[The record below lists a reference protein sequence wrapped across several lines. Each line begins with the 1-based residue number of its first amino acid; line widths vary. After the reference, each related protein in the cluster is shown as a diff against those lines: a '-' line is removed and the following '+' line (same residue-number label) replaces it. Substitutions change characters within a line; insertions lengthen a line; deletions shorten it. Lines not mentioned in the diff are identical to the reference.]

1 MAAEIIMNDK
11 EMLRTLIKERIAALT
26 PEQIASADEAIMDKL
41 LSQSAW
47 QQAQTVFCYLAVGR
61 EIATLL

>member
-11 EMLRTLIKERIAALT
+11 KMLRKLIKERIASLT

-47 QQAQTVFCYLAVGR
+47 Q
-61 EIATLL
+61 